1 MSDPINDLR
10 NDFTEMKLQVSKL
23 ESHLESEQGNAKR
36 QSENFDKRS
45 TKLEHK
51 VFGNGKEGLEIRI
64 DRLEQAEK
72 RAKNWN
78 KYLLTAICA
87 LAVKI
92 GYDLIKAIKLSL

>member
-72 RAKNWN
+72 EQKTGTNICSQLFA
-78 KYLLTAICA
+78 LLLLRLVMTW
-87 LAVKI
+87 L
-92 GYDLIKAIKLSL
+92 KLLN